1 MSSEPKTLSVMI
13 FGSEYKIKGADPAYI
28 QEVAAYVDGKMRE
41 LEGRLATGTP
51 TKIAILTS
59 MNVADELFRQRD
71 ELARLEAELRERA
84 QRLERALGECLGEAC
99 PARRRSLAIG
109 DLSKPRRNTS
119 FTMATLPCSCGTRQ
133 F

>member
-41 LEGRLATGTP
+41 LESRLATGTP

-59 MNVADELFRQRD
+59 MNVADELFRQRE
-71 ELARLEAELRERA
+71 ELGRLEAELRERA
-84 QRLERALGECLGEAC
+84 QRLERTLGECL
-99 PARRRSLAIG
+99 
-109 DLSKPRRNTS
+109 DDV
-119 FTMATLPCSCGTRQ
+119 
-133 F
+133 